1 MGGKSLSLSLSLS
14 KDREW
19 QNLFCRALAL
29 SLALSAPYANPYWN
43 TKEKKMEEKIA
54 EWKIMA
60 EKRVYDSILDVV
72 GHTPMVKLNRVTAG
86 LSSEVF
92 AKLEFLNPMGSVKDR
107 IARYML
113 EKAEREGK
121 LHDGQLIIECSSG
134 NTAIGLA
141 LVAIQK
147 GYRLKVVVRD
157 SLSKE
162 KLNQLKA
169 LGVEIHS
176 VDHSLPPEHPE
187 SYNNI
192 TPKLVAESPGCFYP
206 DQHNNRDNNETHY
219 MTTGPEIWE
228 QMEGRIDYFVAG
240 MGTGGTICGTGRYLK
255 EKDPNIKVVAVDPV
269 GSVFYDWF
277 HSKEHVSSGPYL
289 IEGLGDEFLIK
300 TAEFDVL
307 DDIIRVTDRDAFLA
321 ARELVKKEG
330 VLAGGSSGAALWAVR
345 KLSRELSKPARI
357 VTIFPDGASRY
368 LSTIFND
375 EWMKKKGLL

>member
-1 MGGKSLSLSLSLS
+1 M
-14 KDREW
+14 
-19 QNLFCRALAL
+19 
-29 SLALSAPYANPYWN
+29 
-43 TKEKKMEEKIA
+43 EKKIA
-54 EWKIMA
+54 EWKKMA
-60 EKRVYDSILDVV
+60 DKRVYDNVLDVV
-72 GHTPMVKLNRVTAG
+72 GNTPLVRLNRVTEG
-86 LSSEVF
+86 IESQIF

-121 LHDGQLIIECSSG
+121 LHEGQLIIECSSG

-157 SLSKE
+157 SLSRE

-169 LGVEIHS
+169 LGVEIHA
-176 VDHSLPPEHPE
+176 VDHTLAPEHPE

-192 TPKLVAESPGCFYP
+192 TPKLVAETPGCFYP
-206 DQHNNRDNNETHY
+206 DQHNNPDNNETHY

-228 QMEGRIDYFVAG
+228 QMEGEIDYFVAG

-255 EKDPNIKVVAVDPV
+255 EKDPNIRVVAVDPV

-277 HSKEHVSSGPYL
+277 HSRKHVTPGPYL
-289 IEGLGDEFLIK
+289 IEGLGDEFLIG

-321 ARELVKKEG
+321 ARELVRKEG

-345 KLSRELSKPARI
+345 KLAGELGRPARI

-375 EWMKKKGLL
+375 EWMKEKGLL